1 MSRVATAL
9 ACALSL
15 LPGVSRAQDSDI
27 VERTVTYKR
36 VGGCAIQADVYRL
49 PDSIRPPVVLWIHG
63 GALILGDR
71 GMIPAQHV
79 ERLLRE
85 GFAVVSIDY
94 RLAPETKLPGI
105 VADIEDAYQWVR
117 QDGSEQFGL
126 DGDRIAVVGR
136 SAGGYLALVSG
147 FRVRPRPRAVV
158 SFYGYG
164 ELNAPWLT
172 APDPFYGAMP
182 AVTEAEAHAAVG
194 TEPIAQ
200 SAGMWRGAF
209 YLYCRQQGLWPRE
222 IAGVDPALDPEFI
235 ASFEPHGRV
244 SSAFPPSLLLHGD
257 EDADVPFEQSVRMAA
272 QLKRHGIEH
281 ELVRIRGGGH
291 GFDMDVSEP
300 QVVSALDRV
309 SAFLRAKLGKDVP

>member
-49 PDSIRPPVVLWIHG
+49 PDSTRPPVVLWIHG

-172 APDPFYGAMP
+172 APDPVLRRDAGCDRGRGP
-182 AVTEAEAHAAVG
+182 HAAVG

-222 IAGVDPALDPEFI
+222 IAGVDPGVRPGIHRLFRTAWAGQFRIPALP
-235 ASFEPHGRV
+235 APAR
-244 SSAFPPSLLLHGD
+244 
-257 EDADVPFEQSVRMAA
+257 
-272 QLKRHGIEH
+272 
-281 ELVRIRGGGH
+281 
-291 GFDMDVSEP
+291 
-300 QVVSALDRV
+300 
-309 SAFLRAKLGKDVP
+309 